1 MRKAILVVV
10 SLFLSAA
17 AFGQIG
23 NGTAAD
29 LDSNCSNWSKLK
41 LNKEKNFRGDQDAVY
56 RTGVCYGY
64 MLGLIDGMDG
74 WIATDNGRRVTI
86 HVKKDDIKSTWD
98 VITAFHT
105 HLERYPL
112 DKGKPA
118 WSVLQTVLRTN
129 GLMDVTPI
137 EEPLLPASN

>member
-1 MRKAILVVV
+1 MVVV
-10 SLFLSAA
+10 LFLSVA

-23 NGTAAD
+23 NGTAAN
-29 LDSNCSNWSKLK
+29 LDDNCSNWPKLK

-74 WIATDNGRRVTI
+74 WIATDNGRQVTI

-98 VITAFHT
+98 VITAFHS
-105 HLERYPL
+105 HLARYPL

-118 WSVLQTVLRTN
+118 WLVLQTVLRTN
-129 GLMDVTPI
+129 GLMEVTPI
-137 EEPLLPASN
+137 EERLMPTSN